1 MSSNSDSERIV
12 ANRYILRREL
22 GRGGMGVVWEAFDPS
37 LDRTVAIK
45 QVLLPDHF
53 TDEER
58 ADAHARVRREARS
71 AARISHPSVIT
82 IHDVFD
88 FEGDPW
94 VVMELVEGGSLQD
107 MLEQRGALDVETTAT
122 IAEALLKAV
131 QAADAAGVLHRD
143 IKPGNIMMSA
153 DGRVILTDF
162 GIATMEGGPSITR
175 TGALIGSPEY
185 MPPER
190 LEGGPAE
197 HRGDLWSI
205 GVTLF
210 ATVEGLSPFRRD
222 SITAAIAAVLGSPLP
237 PMRRAGRLT
246 PVIAGLLERD
256 PDRRLTVDGALALL
270 DERGGAGAAAAYA
283 GGHFPGPGPASDS
296 GPVTAASGGYPSGP
310 LTGPGTGYP
319 SGPIPG
325 GPVGGHPSGPLTGP
339 TGGHPAGPGPG
350 ATSGPL
356 SGPHPGMGGP
366 SGPHTPP
373 RPFPPHGPTTP
384 GTPFGPSRPQPSF
397 ASHSGGHGP
406 GHGGPTGGQGTLAP
420 PRPPARSSGGVN
432 KLLIGLGCG
441 VLALVLIAVVAVGG
455 MLLSNSGAEDPDPQA
470 DPSESALPGEQGA
483 PVEPTPSNVPDDAG
497 DDQDGPPSYE
507 EMETFESQWFD
518 VEYPETW
525 TVDDSRIDES
535 LVVFVAPGSD
545 HQVWVAGWTEEEF
558 TGTSAE
564 YLEETKGGTDVEG
577 DVTTDY
583 LQLNLHEFGEDE
595 YEDGWDVALVR
606 SNLTNDTWPSPA
618 RRFWAYA
625 VSMDHQGERVFY
637 MVTVNVPR
645 GDSGYYEELPG
656 EVMDSFEPHL

>member
-53 TDEER
+53 TDAER

-94 VVMELVEGGSLQD
+94 VVMELIEGGSLQD
-107 MLEQRGALDVETTAT
+107 LLEQRGALDVETTAT
-122 IAEALLKAV
+122 IAGALLEAV
-131 QAADAAGVLHRD
+131 RSADAAGVLHRD

-222 SITAAIAAVLGSPLP
+222 SITAAIAAVLGAPLP

-270 DERGGAGAAAAYA
+270 NERGGAGGTGAHG
-283 GGHFPGPGPASDS
+283 GGHA
-296 GPVTAASGGYPSGP
+296 
-310 LTGPGTGYP
+310 
-319 SGPIPG
+319 
-325 GPVGGHPSGPLTGP
+325 
-339 TGGHPAGPGPG
+339 
-350 ATSGPL
+350 
-356 SGPHPGMGGP
+356 
-366 SGPHTPP
+366 
-373 RPFPPHGPTTP
+373 
-384 GTPFGPSRPQPSF
+384 
-397 ASHSGGHGP
+397 
-406 GHGGPTGGQGTLAP
+406 
-420 PRPPARSSGGVN
+420 
-432 KLLIGLGCG
+432 
-441 VLALVLIAVVAVGG
+441 
-455 MLLSNSGAEDPDPQA
+455 
-470 DPSESALPGEQGA
+470 
-483 PVEPTPSNVPDDAG
+483 
-497 DDQDGPPSYE
+497 
-507 EMETFESQWFD
+507 
-518 VEYPETW
+518 
-525 TVDDSRIDES
+525 
-535 LVVFVAPGSD
+535 
-545 HQVWVAGWTEEEF
+545 
-558 TGTSAE
+558 
-564 YLEETKGGTDVEG
+564 
-577 DVTTDY
+577 
-583 LQLNLHEFGEDE
+583 
-595 YEDGWDVALVR
+595 
-606 SNLTNDTWPSPA
+606 
-618 RRFWAYA
+618 
-625 VSMDHQGERVFY
+625 
-637 MVTVNVPR
+637 
-645 GDSGYYEELPG
+645 
-656 EVMDSFEPHL
+656 